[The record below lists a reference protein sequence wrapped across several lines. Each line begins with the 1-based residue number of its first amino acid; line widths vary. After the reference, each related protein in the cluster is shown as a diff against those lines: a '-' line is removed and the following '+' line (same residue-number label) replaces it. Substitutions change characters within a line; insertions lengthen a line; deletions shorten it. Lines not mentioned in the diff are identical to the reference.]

1 MGSAISPVT
10 KICANP
16 QTFRWMADDIDINA
30 GRILEGKGT
39 LDEVGREIYDS
50 LIATA
55 RGKQTASEALGH
67 KEVVLTYK

>member
-1 MGSAISPVT
+1 M
-10 KICANP
+10 
-16 QTFRWMADDIDINA
+16 DINA

-55 RGKQTASEALGH
+55 QGKQTASEALGH
-67 KEVVLTYK
+67 QEFVLTYK